1 MVLHLPAPHL
11 WQLTAHSSR
20 PDYIRSLAAWDGP
33 AQSLVVT
40 LELHVPRDLQ
50 DDDVLKLTA
59 WASEKAKSA
68 LRHGMR
74 DGGGECEA
82 DVTIGVVR
90 G

>member
-1 MVLHLPAPHL
+1 MA
-11 WQLTAHSSR
+11 
-20 PDYIRSLAAWDGP
+20 
-33 AQSLVVT
+33 T
-40 LELHVPRDLQ
+40 LELHVPKDLQ
-50 DDDVLKLTA
+50 DDDMLKLTA
-59 WASEKAKSA
+59 WASEKVKSA